1 MLYNLKIEEEKKPGK
16 DKLNLVIEKVD
27 IQGAVVVVDVEV
39 LVDIVVVLVEVL
51 EVEVI
56 DDVVVT
62 TVKFY

>member
-1 MLYNLKIEEEKKPGK
+1 VLYNLKIEEEKKPGK

>member
-1 MLYNLKIEEEKKPGK
+1 VLYNLKIEEEKKPGK

-39 LVDIVVVLVEVL
+39 LVVIVVVLVEVL